1 MISPVH
7 DMRQSPAPAGIADRG
22 LDRQAVARAGDLD
35 PARVEIVEATGSTNQ
50 DLMSRP
56 AAPDVAA
63 PRVLIAAR
71 QTAGRGRRGRGW
83 LSEPPDCLAMSVS
96 VHRMRDASAPALTGL
111 PIALGVAIADVL
123 AARVRGIGL
132 KWPNDLLRDGR
143 KCAGMLVE
151 ARTVDELDRVVI
163 GLGLN
168 WRTPPTLARQPAA
181 PPPVPGEPSPEAAP
195 LVAGGLFDALPPLDV
210 RERIAGELARA
221 LIDCARRYLR
231 EGFGDTALA
240 WARHDLLLGREVVV
254 QSEGKTVL
262 SGRADGLDRHGE
274 LRVRT
279 RDGVRTV
286 CAGEVSVR
294 LSAAS
299 GTGSVSR

>member
-7 DMRQSPAPAGIADRG
+7 DMRQPPAPAGNADRG
-22 LDRQAVARAGDLD
+22 LDREAVARAGGLD
-35 PARVEIVEATGSTNQ
+35 PARVAIVESTGSTNQ

-56 AAPDVAA
+56 AGLDVPA

-83 LSEPPDCLAMSVS
+83 LSEPPDCLAMSIS
-96 VHRMRDASAPALTGL
+96 VHRVRDASAPVLTGL
-111 PIALGVAIADVL
+111 PIALGIAIADVL
-123 AARVRGIGL
+123 AAQVHGIGL

-151 ARTVDELDRVVI
+151 ARTVDELERVVI

-168 WRTPPTLARQPAA
+168 WRLPATLAGQPAA
-181 PPPVPGEPSPEAAP
+181 PPPASGEASSDAAP
-195 LVAGGLFDALPPLDV
+195 LAPGGLFDALPPVEV

-221 LIDCARRYLR
+221 LVDCARRYLR

-240 WARHDLLLGREVVV
+240 WARHDLLLGREIVVK
-254 QSEGKTVL
+254 SEGKTVL

-279 RDGVRTV
+279 RNGVQTV

-294 LSAAS
+294 LSAAQV
-299 GTGSVSR
+299 GGDGAR